1 MATIISC
8 CAQKGGCAKTV
19 TVHNLSYALSQ
30 MGKHVLAVDF
40 DVQANLTTC
49 FGIEQPEQ
57 LTTIANLLDTQIH
70 DEDLPAP
77 SEFIQHCS
85 GVDLIASSPY
95 LSAVSESMA
104 LEMGSERFLSNILE
118 PMRDLYD

>member
-95 LSAVSESMA
+95 LSAVSDRWLWKWA
-104 LEMGSERFLSNILE
+104 ANGF
-118 PMRDLYD
+118 